1 MLNNYSLEVTEE
13 IYELTKKTVVE
24 NGSKLWEHNVGGR
37 KNLYTDGMFCATT
50 SQGDY
55 LPLNRNITRQQ
66 FSSFLGVFKRNLYS
80 QFSKNQNLY
89 HINIEFQ
96 GISRE
101 KNYDVWNGM
110 KVGQSY
116 FVIDLNSAYWQMAH
130 QLGYISKNL
139 YQSYIDRD
147 EYKEAKRYCISFLA
161 RTNHMRYLDGRK
173 IDKVDCNVDC
183 MVKVYDNIRNGLY
196 NSIDKARSTITN
208 WIEYNIDAVCVMEK
222 DVPLISY
229 AFDEMKLSYKIKEYV
244 KTDELEFMTDRGLLR
259 KF

>member
-1 MLNNYSLEVTEE
+1 MSNNYSLELTEYD
-13 IYELTKKTVVE
+13 YELAKQTVVK
-24 NGSKLWEHNVGGR
+24 NGGKLWEHNVGGR

-55 LPLNRNITRQQ
+55 LPLNRNITRQK

-89 HINIEFQ
+89 NLNIEFT
-96 GISRE
+96 GVSRE
-101 KNYDVWNGM
+101 KNYEIFNAM
-110 KVGQSY
+110 QVGQTY

-130 QLGYISKNL
+130 QLGYISKKL
-139 YQSYIDRD
+139 YLAYIDKD

-161 RTNHMRYLDGRK
+161 RTNHMQYFDGRE
-173 IDKVDCNVDC
+173 IDKVHCNVDC

-196 NSIDKARSTITN
+196 NAIDKARSNVTN
-208 WIEYNIDAVCVMEK
+208 WVEYNIDAVCVMER
-222 DVPLISY
+222 DVPLVSY